1 MEPLSILEQLCFCTT
16 RIETEDSNRNKYS
29 GTGFFFDLAIDDKH
43 VPLLIT
49 NKHVVKGMEK
59 GTFRITASDEEGQ
72 PAYEKHEPVSWEE
85 DFSKRWIFHPDPNVD
100 LCVLP
105 IAGLLDVVI
114 QQGYE
119 PFFRYLSSTM
129 IPKQADLKS
138 LDAIEN
144 IVMIGYPTGLWDSV
158 NNMPIVRRGI
168 TATPVY
174 LNYEGKREFVI
185 DAACFPGSSGS
196 PVLVCDVG
204 GFRDKKGNLNW
215 GNSRIMF
222 LGILYAGPQLTVA
235 GEIQVVTIPNVQQKE
250 MSVSSIPTNLGFII
264 KSECILDF
272 IPIIK
277 DRFNL

>member
-1 MEPLSILEQLCFCTT
+1 MEPLSMLEQLCFCTT

-29 GTGFFFDLAIDDKH
+29 GTGFFFDLNIDDKR

-49 NKHVVKGMEK
+49 NKHVVEGMEK
-59 GTFRITASDEEGQ
+59 GEFRITMSDAEGQ
-72 PAYEKHEPVSWEE
+72 PLYTNHMTFIWEE
-85 DFSKRWIFHPDPNVD
+85 GFSHEWIFHPDPNVD

-105 IAGLLDVVI
+105 IAAFLDGMQ
-114 QQGYE
+114 QQGGK
-119 PFFRYLSSTM
+119 PFFRCLSNTM
-129 IPKQADLKS
+129 IPAQADLES
-138 LDAIEN
+138 LDAIEE
-144 IVMIGYPTGLWDSV
+144 IVMMGYPNGLWDSV
-158 NNMPIVRRGI
+158 NNMPIARRGI

-215 GNSRIMF
+215 GNSRLIF
-222 LGILYAGPQLTVA
+222 LGILYGGPQLTVA
-235 GEIQVVTIPNVQQKE
+235 GEIKIVTIPHVQQRAV
-250 MSVSSIPTNLGFII
+250 SISSIPNNLGFII

>member
-1 MEPLSILEQLCFCTT
+1 MEQLSIYEQLCFCTT

-29 GTGFFFDLAIDDKH
+29 GTGFFFGLTVDDGI

-59 GTFRITASDEEGQ
+59 GGFRITMSDAEGQ
-72 PAYEKHEPVSWEE
+72 PVYEQHEPVTWET

-105 IAGLLDVVI
+105 IAGLLDNVK

-119 PFFRYLSSTM
+119 PFFRYLSDTM
-129 IPKQADLKS
+129 IPKHADLKS

-144 IVMIGYPTGLWDSV
+144 VVMIGYPNGLWDSV

-196 PVLVCDVG
+196 PVLICDIG
-204 GFRDKKGNLNW
+204 GYTDKKGTLNL
-215 GNSRIMF
+215 GHPRIMF

-235 GEIQVVTIPNVQQKE
+235 GEIKIVTIPHVQQRAV
-250 MSVSSIPTNLGFII
+250 SISSIPNNLGFII